1 MTIPELIKRIWSLS
15 GEALDREV
23 RKAEKEED
31 GWITLIY
38 VYVISRFKFIND
50 PDNNSAIYSTADWI
64 KGELEGQK
72 DKTAL
77 IFGYVTADDN
87 TFREIVLD
95 LIASFEDEELYAL
108 FDNDKIEESVDMNE
122 TYSDK
127 ELRDLQGR
135 TFNQQKI
142 QSIYRRTKYGAKRLL
157 AATKCIKCGRTKVV
171 YLSNLINDPDK
182 YGSCVCSDIN
192 VDSKV
197 DSATSFYNGTKR
209 LSNNTSGYTG
219 VSYVK
224 EYDGKPYDKWRAY
237 IEVDGKRT
245 YLGDFTF
252 KKDAVEARKLA
263 GEKGIEWYKANRNS
277 LLKEKRKKS
286 KGKYKRGT
294 IDFFVK
300 NKK

>member
-1 MTIPELIKRIWSLS
+1 M
-15 GEALDREV
+15 
-23 RKAEKEED
+23 
-31 GWITLIY
+31 
-38 VYVISRFKFIND
+38 
-50 PDNNSAIYSTADWI
+50 
-64 KGELEGQK
+64 
-72 DKTAL
+72 
-77 IFGYVTADDN
+77 TADDN
-87 TFREIVLD
+87 TFKEIVLD

-127 ELRDLQGR
+127 ELRDLQGK

-157 AATKCIKCGRTKVV
+157 AATKCTKCGRTKVV

-197 DSATSFYNGTKR
+197 DSATAFYNGTKR

-252 KKDAVEARKLA
+252 KKDAIEARKLA
-263 GEKGIEWYKANRNS
+263 GEKGIE
-277 LLKEKRKKS
+277 
-286 KGKYKRGT
+286 
-294 IDFFVK
+294 
-300 NKK
+300 